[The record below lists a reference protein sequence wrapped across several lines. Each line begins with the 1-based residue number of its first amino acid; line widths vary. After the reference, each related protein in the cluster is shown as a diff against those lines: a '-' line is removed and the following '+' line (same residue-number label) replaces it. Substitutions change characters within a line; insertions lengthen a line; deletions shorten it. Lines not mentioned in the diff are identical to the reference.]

1 MMECTEI
8 EDADNE
14 IGIDTGP
21 GNSDNEEKVYNDE
34 SEMSSCLPSNIH
46 KKKREKDIIDDQFLN
61 QSQKHAWQ
69 IGSEPLSEFSVQY
82 LGSMSFPTLFP
93 DAKGDPT
100 NSAILCD
107 TSGSITS
114 IC

>member
-1 MMECTEI
+1 MYQNIKIDKQILEGLPENGILPGVTMMECTEI

-46 KKKREKDIIDDQFLN
+46 KKKEKRISSMINFLTKVK
-61 QSQKHAWQ
+61 SM
-69 IGSEPLSEFSVQY
+69 
-82 LGSMSFPTLFP
+82 LGR
-93 DAKGDPT
+93 
-100 NSAILCD
+100 
-107 TSGSITS
+107 
-114 IC
+114 

>member
-1 MMECTEI
+1 MVLLPGVTMMECTEI

-46 KKKREKDIIDDQFLN
+46 
-61 QSQKHAWQ
+61 
-69 IGSEPLSEFSVQY
+69 
-82 LGSMSFPTLFP
+82 
-93 DAKGDPT
+93 
-100 NSAILCD
+100 
-107 TSGSITS
+107 
-114 IC
+114 